1 MTPPVRPS
9 AAPPTGGQ
17 TSSPAEPVLR
27 FHERQGARILIVDD
41 DPVLLRLL
49 ALRLRHEGHE
59 PLQATSGEAALALLD
74 HELPQVLITDL
85 RMGGMNGL
93 QLFEAV
99 HRRHPLLPVLI
110 LTAHGTIP
118 DAVKALQ
125 RGVFGYI
132 TKPIEAHELMAEVD
146 RALAASLALG
156 ADMPGDEPG
165 EAWRE
170 SIITRSPLMAQ
181 VLAEAR
187 LMAQSDATVVIQGDS
202 GTGKELL
209 ARAIHAASP
218 RAGAPF
224 VAVNCGAIP
233 ENLIES
239 ELFGHVKGAFTGAVQ
254 GNPGLF
260 TSANGGTLFLDEIAD
275 LPLAMQVKLLR
286 VLQEREVRAVGATRA
301 SRINVRVIS
310 ASHRVLDA
318 EVAAGRFRE
327 DLFYR
332 LNVVG
337 LTLPALAQR
346 REDIA
351 LMAQH
356 FMTTLAQ
363 RYGKPLAGFGPGAL
377 ELLTAAPWPGNVR
390 QLQNVVEKCVV
401 LSTTAIIA
409 PSLVQRALA
418 NQSSDML
425 PLEEARRQFERDY
438 LIQLLKMTAGNV
450 THAARL
456 AQRNRTDFY
465 SLMGRHQIDPS
476 TFKA

>member
-1 MTPPVRPS
+1 M
-9 AAPPTGGQ
+9 
-17 TSSPAEPVLR
+17 
-27 FHERQGARILIVDD
+27 ARILIVDD
-41 DPVLLRLL
+41 DPALLRLL
-49 ALRLRHEGHE
+49 SLRLRHEGHE
-59 PLQATSGEAALALLD
+59 VIEADSGEAALARLD
-74 HELPQVLITDL
+74 HELPALLITDL
-85 RMGGMNGL
+85 RMGGMDGL
-93 QLFEAV
+93 QLFAAV
-99 HRRHPLLPVLI
+99 HRRHPLLPVLM

-132 TKPIEAHELMAEVD
+132 TKPFEARDLMAEVE
-146 RALAASLALG
+146 RALAASQALG

-170 SIITRSPLMAQ
+170 AILTRSPRMEQ

-187 LMAQSDATVVIQGDS
+187 LLAQSDASVLIHGDS

-218 RAGAPF
+218 RGREPL

-239 ELFGHVKGAFTGAVQ
+239 ELFGHVKGAFTGAVRD
-254 GNPGLF
+254 NPGLF
-260 TSANGGTLFLDEIAD
+260 VSAQRGTIFLDEIAD

-286 VLQEREVRAVGATRA
+286 VLQEREVRAVGAAKAQRVD
-301 SRINVRVIS
+301 VRVLS
-310 ASHRVLDA
+310 ASHRRLED

-337 LTLPALAQR
+337 LHLPALVER
-346 REDIA
+346 REDIP
-351 LMAQH
+351 LLAQH

-363 RYGKPLAGFGPGAL
+363 RYGKTVAGFAPGAI
-377 ELLTAAPWPGNVR
+377 ELLAAAPWPGNVR

-401 LSTTAIIA
+401 LSTAPII
-409 PSLVQRALA
+409 PLTLVQRALS
-418 NQSSDML
+418 NQGGEML
-425 PLEEARRQFERDY
+425 PFDEARRQFERDY
-438 LIQLLKMTAGNV
+438 LTQLLKLTGGNV
-450 THAARL
+450 TQAAKL

-465 SLMGRHQIDPS
+465 ALLGRHQIEPA

>member
-1 MTPPVRPS
+1 MP
-9 AAPPTGGQ
+9 
-17 TSSPAEPVLR
+17 
-27 FHERQGARILIVDD
+27 RILIVDD
-41 DPVLLRLL
+41 DAALLRLL
-49 ALRLRHEGHE
+49 SLRLRHEGHE
-59 PLQATSGEAALALLD
+59 VIEANSGEAALAKLD
-74 HELPQVLITDL
+74 HELPALLITDL
-85 RMGGMNGL
+85 RMGGMDGL

-99 HRRHPLLPVLI
+99 HRRHPLLPVLM

-132 TKPIEAHELMAEVD
+132 TKPFEARELMAEVD
-146 RALAASLALG
+146 RALAASRALG

-170 SIITRSPLMAQ
+170 SILTRSPRMEQ

-187 LMAQSDATVVIQGDS
+187 MLAQSDASVLIHGDS

-218 RAGAPF
+218 RGGAPL

-233 ENLIES
+233 ENLMES
-239 ELFGHVKGAFTGAVQ
+239 ELFGHVKGAFTGAVRD
-254 GNPGLF
+254 NPGLF
-260 TSANGGTLFLDEIAD
+260 VSAQRGTIFLDEIAD

-286 VLQEREVRAVGATRA
+286 VLQEREVRAVGAARA
-301 SRINVRVIS
+301 QRMDVRVIS
-310 ASHRVLDA
+310 ASHRRLDD

-337 LTLPALAQR
+337 LHLPALAER
-346 REDIA
+346 REDIP
-351 LMAQH
+351 LLAQH
-356 FMTTLAQ
+356 FMVTLAQ
-363 RYGKPLAGFGPGAL
+363 RYGKAVSGWAPGAL
-377 ELLTAAPWPGNVR
+377 ELLAAAAWPGNVR

-401 LSTTAIIA
+401 LSMTTQI
-409 PSLVQRALA
+409 PPTLVQRALA
-418 NQSSDML
+418 TQVGEHVPFD
-425 PLEEARRQFERDY
+425 EARRQFERDY
-438 LIQLLKMTAGNV
+438 LTQVLKLTSGNV
-450 THAARL
+450 TQAAKL

-465 SLMGRHQIDPS
+465 ALLGRHQIDPAA
-476 TFKA
+476 FKA

>member
-1 MTPPVRPS
+1 MT
-9 AAPPTGGQ
+9 
-17 TSSPAEPVLR
+17 
-27 FHERQGARILIVDD
+27 RILIVDD
-41 DPVLLRLL
+41 DAALLRLL
-49 ALRLRHEGHE
+49 SLRLRHEGHE
-59 PLQATSGEAALALLD
+59 VIEANSGEAALAKLD
-74 HELPQVLITDL
+74 HELPALLITDL
-85 RMGGMNGL
+85 RMGGMDGL

-99 HRRHPLLPVLI
+99 HRCHPLLPVLM

-132 TKPIEAHELMAEVD
+132 TKPFEARELMAEVD
-146 RALAASLALG
+146 RALVASKALG

-170 SIITRSPLMAQ
+170 SILTRSPRMEQ

-187 LMAQSDATVVIQGDS
+187 MLAQSDASVLIHGDS

-218 RAGAPF
+218 RGQAPL

-239 ELFGHVKGAFTGAVQ
+239 ELFGHVKGAFTGAVRD
-254 GNPGLF
+254 NPGLF
-260 TSANGGTLFLDEIAD
+260 LSAQRGTVFLDEIAD

-286 VLQEREVRAVGATRA
+286 VLQEREVRAVGAARA
-301 SRINVRVIS
+301 QRIDVRVIS
-310 ASHRVLDA
+310 ASHRRLDD

-337 LTLPALAQR
+337 LHLPALAER
-346 REDIA
+346 REDIPLLA
-351 LMAQH
+351 HH
-356 FMTTLAQ
+356 FMVTLAQ
-363 RYGKPLAGFGPGAL
+363 RYGKAVSGYAPGAL
-377 ELLTAAPWPGNVR
+377 ELLAAAPWPGNVR

-401 LSTTAIIA
+401 LSMATQIPPT
-409 PSLVQRALA
+409 LVQRALA
-418 NQSSDML
+418 TQVGEHL
-425 PLEEARRQFERDY
+425 PFDEARRQFERDY
-438 LIQLLKMTAGNV
+438 LTQVLKLTSGNV
-450 THAARL
+450 TQAAKL

-465 SLMGRHQIDPS
+465 ALLGRHQIDPAA
-476 TFKA
+476 FKA

>member
-1 MTPPVRPS
+1 M
-9 AAPPTGGQ
+9 
-17 TSSPAEPVLR
+17 
-27 FHERQGARILIVDD
+27 ARILIVDD
-41 DPVLLRLL
+41 DPTLLRLL
-49 ALRLRHEGHE
+49 ALRLRHEGHDLIE
-59 PLQATSGEAALALLD
+59 ADSGETALARLD
-74 HELPQVLITDL
+74 HELPQLLITDL
-85 RMGGMNGL
+85 RMGGMDGL

-132 TKPIEAHELMAEVD
+132 TKPFEAHELMAEVD
-146 RALAASLALG
+146 RALVASVALG
-156 ADMPGDEPG
+156 ANMPINGSGEDPG

-170 SIITRSPLMAQ
+170 SIITRSPRMAQ

-187 LMAQSDATVVIQGDS
+187 LMAQSDASVLIHGDS

-218 RAGAPF
+218 RGREAL

-239 ELFGHVKGAFTGAVQ
+239 ELFGHVKGAFTGAVRD
-254 GNPGLF
+254 NPGLF
-260 TSANGGTLFLDEIAD
+260 ASANHGTIFLDEIAD

-286 VLQEREVRAVGATRA
+286 VLQEREVRPVGATR
-301 SRINVRVIS
+301 SQKINVRVIS
-310 ASHRVLDA
+310 ASHRTLES

-337 LTLPALAQR
+337 LTLPPLAER

-356 FMTTLAQ
+356 FMVTLAQ
-363 RYGKPLAGFGPGAL
+363 RYGKAVSGFGPGSL
-377 ELLTAAPWPGNVR
+377 EMLGSAQWPGNVR

-401 LSTTAIIA
+401 LSTGPIIA
-409 PSLVQRALA
+409 ASLVQRALA
-418 NQSSDML
+418 NQAGDML
-425 PLEEARRQFERDY
+425 PFDEARRQFERDY
-438 LIQLLKMTAGNV
+438 LTQLLKITGGNV
-450 THAARL
+450 TQAAKM

-465 SLMGRHQIDPS
+465 ALMGRHQLDPAS
-476 TFKA
+476 FKA

>member
-1 MTPPVRPS
+1 MPRV
-9 AAPPTGGQ
+9 
-17 TSSPAEPVLR
+17 
-27 FHERQGARILIVDD
+27 LIVDD
-41 DPVLLRLL
+41 DTALLRLL
-49 ALRLRHEGHE
+49 AMRLRHEGHDVLE
-59 PLQATSGEAALALLD
+59 AESGEAALALLD
-74 HELPQVLITDL
+74 HGLPQLLITDL
-85 RMGGMNGL
+85 RMGGMDGL

-125 RGVFGYI
+125 RGVFGYV
-132 TKPIEAHELMAEVD
+132 TKPFEARELMAEVD
-146 RALAASLALG
+146 RALAASTALG
-156 ADMPGDEPG
+156 ADMPVYGRGTDGAETG

-170 SIITRSPLMAQ
+170 SIITRSPRMAQ

-187 LMAQSDATVVIQGDS
+187 LMAQSDASVLIHGDS

-218 RAGAPF
+218 RAGGPL

-233 ENLIES
+233 DNLIES
-239 ELFGHVKGAFTGAVQ
+239 ELFGHVKGAFTGAVRD
-254 GNPGLF
+254 NPGLF
-260 TSANGGTLFLDEIAD
+260 TSANSGTIFLDEIAD

-286 VLQEREVRAVGATRA
+286 VLQEREVRPVGATRA
-301 SRINVRVIS
+301 IRINVRVIS
-310 ASHRVLDA
+310 ASHRVLED

-337 LTLPALAQR
+337 LTLPPLSQR

-351 LMAQH
+351 VMAQH
-356 FMTTLAQ
+356 FMVTLSQ
-363 RYGKPLAGFGPGAL
+363 RYGKAVNGFGPGAL
-377 ELLTAAPWPGNVR
+377 ELLGAAAWPGNVR

-401 LSTTAIIA
+401 LSTAPMIA
-409 PSLVQRALA
+409 ASLVQRALA
-418 NQSSDML
+418 QQAGDM
-425 PLEEARRQFERDY
+425 PGFDEARRQFERDY
-438 LIQLLKMTAGNV
+438 LTQLLKITAGNV
-450 THAARL
+450 TQAAKL

-465 SLMGRHQIDPS
+465 SLMSRHHLDPAS
-476 TFKA
+476 FKG